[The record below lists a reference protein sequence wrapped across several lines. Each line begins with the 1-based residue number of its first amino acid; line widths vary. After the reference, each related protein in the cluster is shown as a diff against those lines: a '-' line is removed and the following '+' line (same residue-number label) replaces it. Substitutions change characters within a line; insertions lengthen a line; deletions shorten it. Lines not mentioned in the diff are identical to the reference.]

1 MKITLFQSCL
11 LPLSCEEKPLI
22 YDEEW
27 QELEKKIPTP
37 PRIHE
42 ESLGG
47 VEKSLFTIFNG
58 NHILED

>member
-1 MKITLFQSCL
+1 MSPYYEITHFLSCL

-27 QELEKKIPTP
+27 HESEKKIPTP

-42 ESLGG
+42 ELLGG
-47 VEKSLFTIFNG
+47 VGELLT
-58 NHILED
+58 